1 MSSEFK
7 ILLKCPSRSRPK
19 QLIATL
25 QKYASMAARP
35 DLMGVVISCDVDDGT
50 MTGTDVQ
57 QRLFQ
62 TIQPFAWKSMYYGAN
77 TSKIEACNA
86 DIEKVDYP
94 WDIIVLV
101 SDDMIPEVRGYD
113 QEIRR
118 STTTDLDCIV
128 WFNDGFQG
136 YKLNTLSMYGRK
148 MYERFGSMYCPEYKS
163 LYCDTELTDLC
174 KGPLKDKTVYSP
186 NCIIRHQHP
195 TLGYTNAMDALY
207 ARNQKYLEQDLRTY
221 IRRKTYEYDL
231 SILIPTLFERRAQCE
246 RLRESIYE
254 KFERLCPGL
263 RLELVERIDNREE
276 SVGLKRKHLLQDAKG
291 KYSAFID
298 DDDEVTDAYF
308 EDFLK
313 CIQSGDDVMRLR
325 GQMNQYTFT
334 HSLEYPLSGKMFV
347 DGVFVRPPNHLNPM
361 LSDIAKMIPFEN
373 ATRGEDLKW
382 SILMAKTQ
390 LLRRETRTDS
400 SRIHY
405 IYNLQGRTIDPRT
418 IAYQQTHTY
427 EESLKVIYI
436 SANPAPTNS
445 EPKRMGLRLTSRG
458 FVSK

>member
-1 MSSEFK
+1 
-7 ILLKCPSRSRPK
+7 
-19 QLIATL
+19 
-25 QKYASMAARP
+25 
-35 DLMGVVISCDVDDGT
+35 
-50 MTGTDVQ
+50 
-57 QRLFQ
+57 
-62 TIQPFAWKSMYYGAN
+62 MYYGAN

-174 KGPLKDKTVYSP
+174 KGPLKNKTVYSP

-195 TLGYTNAMDALY
+195 TLGYMNAMDALY
-207 ARNQKYLEQDLRTY
+207 MRNQKYLEQDLRTY

-231 SILIPTLFERRAQCE
+231 SILIATLFERRVQCQQLKE
-246 RLRESIYE
+246 TIRE
-254 KFERLCPGL
+254 KFQRLCPGL
-263 RLELVERIDNREE
+263 RLEIVERIDNREE
-276 SVGLKRKHLLQDAKG
+276 SIGLKRQHLLQDAKG
-291 KYSAFID
+291 KYSVFID

-308 EDFLK
+308 EDFLV
-313 CIQSGDDVMRLR
+313 CIQSGDDVMRIR
-325 GQMNQYTFT
+325 GQIKEYTFT
-334 HSLEYPLSGKMFV
+334 HSLEYPFNGKMFV
-347 DGVFVRPPNHLNPM
+347 DGIFVRPPNHLNPM
-361 LSDIAKMIPFEN
+361 LSDIAKTIPFEN
-373 ATRGEDLKW
+373 AIRGEDSKW
-382 SILMAKTQ
+382 AFLMAKTK
-390 LLRRETRTDS
+390 LLRSETRSDS

-405 IYNLQGRTIDPRT
+405 IYNLQERTIDEAT
-418 IAYQQTHTY
+418 IIYQQTHTH
-427 EESLKVIYI
+427 EESFKLYYI
-436 SANPAPTNS
+436 PANPQPVPPKKP